1 MKKEKSERL
10 FGAIGNISDRY
21 VDEAAGKERRKVSLR
36 KWVALAAS
44 FAIVVSL
51 SLYLFIPF
59 NNTPNISAYEGD
71 EYYPVI
77 SRLASY
83 YYRPQKHKN
92 NFEKLL
98 ASLENMFPTK
108 SDMNGGAAPEFAPG
122 DTGVSSDGAS
132 GYFEVTDNQVAG
144 VIEADLIKAS
154 DAHLYRVSYK
164 TFTDGYTRHQLTLSV
179 YGIKDGTE
187 ATNPISQIT
196 LPLSENARGMVYS
209 SAEMYLSADLK
220 TVTVICTYYD
230 VHDRQSTA
238 VYTVNVENPAAP
250 TVLGVVTLSGGYNT
264 SRKIGSQILV
274 VTDYYLNKSEI
285 QYASPETYIPAVNS
299 GKGNE
304 LIPMEDIV
312 MPDIMTEVK
321 YSVLMLIDEGASEP
335 KDTVA
340 LFNYTNSLYVT
351 ENGAFAAHSYSES
364 REEYGYIS
372 RNMTEIAH
380 VTFEDGLTLKGKIT
394 VEGRVKDQYSL
405 DEKDG
410 YLRLVTST
418 NLVMRNGGY
427 KFTDNASLY
436 IFNLA
441 DYTERRA
448 VKYFAPDG
456 EEARSVRFDGDKL
469 YVCTA
474 EVIKLTDPVFFFDL
488 SDYDKI
494 SSTDTGTIDGYSDN
508 LIQLGDG
515 YLLGIG
521 VDVNRN
527 GKLEVYREEGSE
539 VISTDSFVFGG
550 SYSTVYKSYLVNRE
564 LGIFGMQVE
573 NLYYED
579 EEGRTVY
586 VGDAYLIYSVKNGKI
601 TVLATVDCD
610 GRADRTR
617 AFVKNG
623 YVYISTDFELLKWAV
638 E

>member
-21 VDEAAGKERRKVSLR
+21 VDEAAGRKSKKSQIRR
-36 KWVALAAS
+36 WVALAACL
-44 FAIVVSL
+44 AIVVSL
-51 SLYLFIPF
+51 SLYLFIPI
-59 NNTPNISAYEGD
+59 NDAPNISAYQSD
-71 EYYPVI
+71 EYYPI
-77 SRLASY
+77 IAGIANF
-83 YYRPQKHKN
+83 YYRPHNNKN
-92 NFEKLL
+92 NFERLL
-98 ASLENMFPTK
+98 ASLEKMMPTK
-108 SDMNGGAAPEFAPG
+108 NDMAGGAPEFAPG

-154 DAHLYRVSYK
+154 DTHLFRVSYENNLLL
-164 TFTDGYTRHQLTLSV
+164 RI
-179 YGIKDGTE
+179 YGIADGTE
-187 ATNPISQIT
+187 STEPISSLEISKPEGAHALRVDT
-196 LPLSENARGMVYS
+196 
-209 SAEMYLSADLK
+209 AEMYLSADLK

-418 NLVMRNGGY
+418 NLVMRNGSY

-474 EVIKLTDPVFFFDL
+474 EVIKLTDPVYFFDL

-586 VGDAYLIYSVKNGKI
+586 VGDAYLIYSVENGKI

-610 GRADRTR
+610 GRAERTR

-623 YVYISTDFELLKWAV
+623 FVYISTDFELLKWAV